1 MSGSSSSSAAAAA
14 PAAGSGSPLS
24 PAQLLEENLQMRK
37 LGTQLEQQL
46 KHQQEE
52 TRRLTTLLAAQATA
66 PSVSPA
72 APVNASAAVAAA
84 SLGGRPK
91 PPPLAQFSGAAGMG
105 SQVDTWLRSVKK
117 QIDWYGSTQFPDEKS
132 KIRFATAHLESTAL
146 EWWDSIEDKDA
157 IVTYEDFV
165 QRLHDRYRPRLIA
178 DKARHGLAELR
189 QTGSVSSLCHRM
201 LTLLT
206 YVPTMHEEDKIF
218 IFKRALDKQIAAKV
232 AEKEPS
238 SLHEAMEVAVLQEQ
252 YVGRSTNKAG
262 SYVSNFHRGGFHR
275 GASAASS
282 SGSAPMEVN
291 HVGWD
296 PAAEADIINNNNA
309 SDDVAVA
316 DRDDP
321 PVHQL
326 LAMMQ
331 ELKVQNHAL
340 ASAFQKRALNGGP
353 RKFSGNKVP
362 GISKEEYERCR
373 KEGLCLKCKQ
383 SGHLARDCT
392 KAVQRLKW

>member
-1 MSGSSSSSAAAAA
+1 MSSPSSSSAAATV
-14 PAAGSGSPLS
+14 PAAGIPMT

-46 KHQQEE
+46 KLQQEE
-52 TRRLTTLLAAQATA
+52 TRRLAAQLAATT
-66 PSVSPA
+66 PSVSTA
-72 APVNASAAVAAA
+72 VTASTSAAVAAA

-105 SQVDTWLRSVKK
+105 SQVDTWLRNVKK
-117 QIDWYGSTQFPDEKS
+117 QIDWYGSSQFPDEKS

-189 QTGSVSSLCHRM
+189 QTGTVSSLCHRM

-232 AEKEPS
+232 AEKEPA

-262 SYVSNFHRGGFHR
+262 SYVSNFHRGGFYR

-296 PAAEADIINNNNA
+296 PAVEADGNNA
-309 SDDVAVA
+309 SDEVATT
-316 DRDDP
+316 DRGDP

-340 ASAFQKRALNGGP
+340 ASAFQKRAPSGGP
-353 RKFSGNKVP
+353 RKFTGNKVP

-383 SGHLARDCT
+383 SGHLARDCS
-392 KAVQRLKW
+392 KPVQRLKW